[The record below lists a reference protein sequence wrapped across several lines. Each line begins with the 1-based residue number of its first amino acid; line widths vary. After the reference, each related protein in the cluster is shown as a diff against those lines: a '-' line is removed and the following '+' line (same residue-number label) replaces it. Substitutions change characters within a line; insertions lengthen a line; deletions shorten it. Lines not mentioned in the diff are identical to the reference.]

1 MPYTA
6 TILDEVRARV
16 APDDDTLKAAK
27 GRRDDA
33 LGYASV
39 FNGVTRTYVSGSIAH
54 GTANSGLD
62 ADGGIVLDRRT
73 WKTLGP
79 DGDEVGPSEVVEEV
93 RQLAR
98 TSLKET
104 YPEITTR
111 LTKRAI
117 VFTFHEELPNGLD
130 PSVDLIVGL
139 QRADGGLWIPN
150 LESDTWDASDPIRH
164 TELLTADPKSLR
176 VTRARIV
183 RLAKCWN
190 SQYSTPGMCSFNIEA
205 LALACIEE
213 GVGVARGLAA
223 FFEYAVGDVGER
235 NTPDPA
241 EISKPIKLKVERD
254 VMVDRLKIARGLV
267 QRSLEND
274 DDESIVCA
282 TLADL
287 FWKHLDPPA
296 GTESKA
302 ALAQELREGN
312 AGVRMGTT
320 LAVGVSGGAALK
332 TGRAYGSG
340 AF

>member
-1 MPYTA
+1 MIYTA
-6 TILDEVRARV
+6 TILDEIRAQV
-16 APDDDTLKAAK
+16 APDDETLKAAK

-33 LGYASV
+33 LGYAEG
-39 FNGVTRTYVSGSIAH
+39 FNGVARTYVSGSIAH

-73 WKTLGP
+73 WTTLGP
-79 DGDEVGPSEVVEEV
+79 DGDDVGPCDVVEEV
-93 RQLAR
+93 RELVR

-104 YPEITTR
+104 YPEIKSR

-117 VFTFHEELPNGLD
+117 VFKFHEELSNGLD

-139 QRADGGLWIPN
+139 QRSDGGLWIPN
-150 LESDTWDASDPIRH
+150 LENDSWNPSDPIRH

-176 VTRARIV
+176 VTRARII

-213 GVGVARGLAA
+213 GVGVALGLAA
-223 FFEYAVGDVGER
+223 FFKYAADDVAAR

-241 EISKPIKLKVERD
+241 NVSKPIKLKVERE
-254 VMVDRLKIARGLV
+254 VIVGRLESARDLV
-267 QRSLEND
+267 QKALDND
-274 DDESIVCA
+274 SEETTVRTA
-282 TLADL
+282 LADL
-287 FWKHLDPPA
+287 FWKHLNPPA
-296 GTESKA
+296 GAESKA
-302 ALAQELREGN
+302 AMANQLREGN
-312 AGVRMGTT
+312 AGVRMGGA
-320 LAVGVSGGAALK
+320 LAVGAGGGAALK
-332 TGRAYGSG
+332 SGRAYGSG